1 MSAFNPGVYKAILR
15 VRPAYIFDA
24 GGMLMRFYGYMLNIG
39 TVTMLTL
46 AGYSFFIAGL
56 VSAAIAICIF
66 LISPRISKLIDA
78 KGQSKIL
85 PFAGLV
91 TLLGLAAMLML
102 VAVHG
107 PEWALFVA
115 AVFMGF
121 FPNPQ
126 ALVRARW
133 TYLIRTG
140 KLGSQAPDLRTMF
153 SYEGVLDDIGF
164 MFSPAISIA
173 LATAITPIAGLTV
186 GGLSLA
192 LGIMLLTLS
201 QSTEPEPGW
210 VAADEE
216 TDQSRS
222 GSSKEGAG
230 DALAVEGSEG
240 VESSRTSG
248 TCESVGVFEPASSAL
263 APHYKSIFRTS
274 SMVRVLFLLMLF
286 VGAFFGIFD
295 TSTVALAEEL
305 GDPNIAST
313 ILMIASFVSMVMGFV
328 FGMINLRLPAY
339 KQLLLCAVLAGGA
352 YATMAVINSVFSLYA
367 VSLLGALFYAPF
379 LIVANSSCEKA
390 VPGDRLT
397 EAITWMNTGATCG
410 LALGPSIGGFL
421 IDLVGASAGFQ
432 TGALFALCV
441 PVTAFLCL
449 PIMKKRLRQ

>member
-15 VRPAYIFDA
+15 VRPAYVFDA

-39 TVTMLTL
+39 TITMLTL
-46 AGYSFFIAGL
+46 AGYSFFVAGL

-85 PFAGLV
+85 PFAGLI
-91 TLLGLAAMLML
+91 TLAGLAAMLVV

-107 PEWALFVA
+107 PEWALFIA
-115 AVFMGF
+115 AILMGF

-133 TYLIRTG
+133 TYLIRTN

-173 LATAITPIAGLTV
+173 LATAITPIAGLFA
-186 GGLSLA
+186 GGVCLA
-192 LGIMLLTLS
+192 LGVILLTVS
-201 QSTEPEPGW
+201 HSTEPEPGW
-210 VAADEE
+210 VALDEE
-216 TDQSRS
+216 EKT
-222 GSSKEGAG
+222 A
-230 DALAVEGSEG
+230 AVEG
-240 VESSRTSG
+240 T
-248 TCESVGVFEPASSAL
+248 SSAL
-263 APHYKSIFRTS
+263 TPHHRSIFRTS

-295 TSTVALAEEL
+295 TSTVALAEEF

-313 ILMIASFVSMVMGFV
+313 ILMIASFVSMTMGFV
-328 FGMINLRLPAY
+328 FGMISLKLPAY
-339 KQLLLCAVLAGGA
+339 KQLLLCSVLAGGA
-352 YATMAVINSVFSLYA
+352 YATMAVIHSVFTLYA

-379 LIVANSSCEKA
+379 LIVANSACERA

-410 LALGPSIGGFL
+410 LALGPAVGGFL
-421 IDLVGASAGFQ
+421 IDLVGATAGFQ
-432 TGALFALCV
+432 TGAIFALCV
-441 PVTAFLCL
+441 PLTAFLCL
-449 PIMKKRLRQ
+449 PIIKKSLRS

>member
-15 VRPAYIFDA
+15 VRSAYVFDI

-56 VSAAIAICIF
+56 VSASIAIAVF

-78 KGQSKIL
+78 KGQHKIL
-85 PFAGLV
+85 PFAGAI
-91 TLLGLAAMLML
+91 TLLGLIGMLVL

-107 PEWALFVA
+107 PEWAFFVA

-140 KLGSQAPDLRTMF
+140 KLGPQAPDLRTMF
-153 SYEGVLDDIGF
+153 SYEGVLDDVGF

-173 LATAITPIAGLTV
+173 LATAITPIAGLAA
-186 GGLSLA
+186 GGISLA
-192 LGIMLLTLS
+192 VGVTLLTLS
-201 QSTEPEPGW
+201 RSTEPEPGW
-210 VAADEE
+210 VATDDTLAEVDPSSQGADTKAQTKGNTPEA
-216 TDQSRS
+216 T
-222 GSSKEGAG
+222 
-230 DALAVEGSEG
+230 
-240 VESSRTSG
+240 
-248 TCESVGVFEPASSAL
+248 SAL
-263 APHYKSIFRTS
+263 APHQKSIFRTS
-274 SMVRVLFLLMLF
+274 SMVRVLFLFMLF

-295 TSTVALAEEL
+295 TSTVALAEEF

-313 ILMIASFVSMVMGFV
+313 ILMIASFVSMIMGFV
-328 FGMINLRLPAY
+328 FGMINLKQPAY
-339 KQLLLCAVLAGGA
+339 KQLLICAFLVGGS
-352 YATMAVINSVFSLYA
+352 YATMAIINSVFTLYA
-367 VSLLGALFYAPF
+367 VSILGAFFYAPF
-379 LIVANSSCEKA
+379 LIVANSTCEKA

-410 LALGPSIGGFL
+410 LAFGPSVGGFL
-421 IDLVGASAGFQ
+421 IDLVGATAGFQ
-432 TGALFALCV
+432 MGALFAICI
-441 PVTAFLCL
+441 PITAVVCL
-449 PIMKKRLRQ
+449 PIMKKRLRY

>member
-15 VRPAYIFDA
+15 VRSAYVFDI

-78 KGQSKIL
+78 KGQYKVL
-85 PFAGLV
+85 PIAGLI
-91 TLLGLAAMLML
+91 TLVGLVGMLIL

-107 PEWALFVA
+107 PEWAFFVA
-115 AVFMGF
+115 AVLMGF

-140 KLGSQAPDLRTMF
+140 KLGEQAPDLRTMF

-173 LATAITPIAGLTV
+173 LATAITPIAGLAAGGV
-186 GGLSLA
+186 GLVV
-192 LGIMLLTLS
+192 GIALLTLS
-201 QSTEPEPGW
+201 RSTQPEPGW
-210 VAADEE
+210 VATDEPAPQANPTGE
-216 TDQSRS
+216 TDISPEQ
-222 GSSKEGAG
+222 
-230 DALAVEGSEG
+230 V
-240 VESSRTSG
+240 
-248 TCESVGVFEPASSAL
+248 PSAL
-263 APHYKSIFRTS
+263 APHHKSIFRTS

-313 ILMIASFVSMVMGFV
+313 ILMIASFVSMIMGFV
-328 FGMINLRLPAY
+328 FGMINLKLPAY

-352 YATMAVINSVFSLYA
+352 YATMAVINSVVTLYV

-379 LIVANSSCEKA
+379 LIVANSTCEKA

-410 LALGPSIGGFL
+410 LAFGPSIGGFL
-421 IDLVGASAGFQ
+421 IDLVGATAGFQ
-432 TGALFALCV
+432 TGAIFALCV
-441 PVTAFLCL
+441 PITAFICL
-449 PIMKKRLRQ
+449 PILKKRLRQ